1 MIIGTSIV
9 NRSAYVNC
17 RLPQALKDQFVELA
31 KAKGK
36 SASAHLLELI
46 LKEFERE
53 SIPIGPNCS
62 PDPII
67 TETITN
73 LEN

>member
-17 RLPQALKDQFVELA
+17 RLPQAIKDQFVDLA

-36 SASAHLLELI
+36 SASAYLLELV

-53 SIPIGPNCS
+53 SIPIGPNYT
-62 PDPII
+62 PDPVIS
-67 TETITN
+67 ETITK